1 MEKGQVLFLNEE
13 EIKSILTNEKTLEIV
28 EDVLKAFSL
37 GEALNP
43 VKLSMPMVEQD
54 GRINSMPSYNMQTGA
69 AGVKI
74 ATGFLGN
81 PKKYQILT
89 TMASIVLHDPETG
102 MPLSIMG
109 GTYITS
115 MRTGA
120 AAALKAKYLARKD
133 SKVVTVV
140 GAGVQGFTGMDMML
154 TVLEGDIAIEEV
166 RVSDPF
172 PAQREKLI
180 SKLQPKYPNVR
191 FVEYEDNPTAA
202 KGADILLMASAA
214 PIPLLEACDID
225 EGTLCICIS
234 ERLTH
239 ASIAKFDR
247 FYADFT
253 ECVLER
259 ANLQGRVRAQKTGT
273 TYVDLTADL
282 IFGEIGDVMTGKIPG
297 RLTESDRLL
306 TRDCGMSIED
316 VGVAHYV
323 YQEALARGIGKVLDF
338 QNLT

>member
-28 EDVLKAFSL
+28 EDVLKAYGR

-43 VKLSMPMVEQD
+43 VKLSMPMVEQS
-54 GRINSMPSYNMQTGA
+54 GRINSMPSYNTVTGA
-69 AGVKI
+69 TGVKVVSV
-74 ATGFLGN
+74 FLNNAKQHGL
-81 PKKYQILT
+81 LT
-89 TMASIVLHDPETG
+89 TLGTIILHDPETG

-133 SKVVTVV
+133 SKIVTVV

-154 TVLEGDIAIEEV
+154 TILEGDIAIEEV

-172 PAQREKLI
+172 PAQRAKLI
-180 SKLQPKYPNVR
+180 SKLQAKYPNIR
-191 FVEYEDNPTAA
+191 YVEYEDNPTAA

-214 PIPLLEACDID
+214 PFPLLENCEID

-234 ERLTH
+234 ERLTPK
-239 ASIAKFDR
+239 AIGKFDR
-247 FYADFT
+247 FYADFKT
-253 ECVLER
+253 CVLER
-259 ANLQGRVRAQKTGT
+259 ANDYGRINAMKNGT
-273 TYVDLTADL
+273 PYVELTPDM
-282 IFGEIGDVMTGKIPG
+282 ITGEIGDVMVGKTPG
-297 RLTESDRLL
+297 RLTDSDRLL
-306 TRDCGMSIED
+306 TRDAGMSIED
-316 VGVAHYV
+316 IGVAYYV
-323 YQEALARGIGKVLDF
+323 YQEALARGIGQVLDF
-338 QNLT
+338 QNLK